1 MNISVITD
9 AMFSCIEGYIPEVW
23 DSIEFELQRPL
34 SDDEKNAVAEK
45 VTRLMEQAIFLAG
58 PN

>member
-23 DSIEFELQRPL
+23 NSIEFELQRPL
-34 SDDEKNAVAEK
+34 SDDEKNVVAEK
-45 VTRLMEQAIFLAG
+45 VTQLMEQVILSVQ
-58 PN
+58 PD